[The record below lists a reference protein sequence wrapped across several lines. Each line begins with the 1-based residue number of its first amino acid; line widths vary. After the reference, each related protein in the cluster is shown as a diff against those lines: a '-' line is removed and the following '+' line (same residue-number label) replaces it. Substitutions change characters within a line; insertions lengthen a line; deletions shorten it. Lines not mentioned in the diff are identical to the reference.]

1 MVTKQEQQELA
12 NMLYGLVGKLHVLA
26 SEAGQVTRIL
36 DGIATLNNELVKELN
51 GQEAE
56 AGSITSE

>member
-1 MVTKQEQQELA
+1 MVTKQEQLELA
-12 NMLYGLVGKLHVLA
+12 KMLHGLVGKLHVLA

-36 DGIATLNNELVKELN
+36 DGIATLNNELVKELH

-56 AGSITSE
+56 AGSVTSE

>member
-1 MVTKQEQQELA
+1 
-12 NMLYGLVGKLHVLA
+12 MLYGLVGKLHVLA